1 MRSILPKLFLAS
13 AVAATAAL
21 ATSTALAA
29 TLVNVPF
36 SFTANGKTCP
46 PGLYTVDHQSTT
58 NIVSLATE
66 DGQRN
71 FSWVVA
77 PGEPAPTDTRV
88 ILSFDTDGQSHALR
102 SVQFG
107 HLITSRLDRKRGLEE
122 RPVRIGMGQ

>member
-13 AVAATAAL
+13 AVVATAAL
-21 ATSTALAA
+21 ATPLASAA

-46 PGLYTVDHQSTT
+46 PGLYTVAHEPST

-66 DGQRN
+66 DGRRN
-71 FSWVVA
+71 FSWVMA
-77 PGEPAPTDTRV
+77 PGDPAPTDTRV
-88 ILSFDTDGQSHALR
+88 ILSFDTDGQNHALR

-107 HLITSRLDRKRGLEE
+107 HLITSRLDRKRDLEE
-122 RPVRIGMGQ
+122 QPVRIGIGQ